1 MSSDQLST
9 LWQTLPRFWT
19 IARNMQPTYDLDSA
33 NDVTPAFLERERIE
47 AVLWD
52 VDGTIMAYHAKAI
65 DGEFAHLPTMFA
77 EGPAQHGILSNCDEV
92 RFLELADMI
101 PELPSFRGYSTDA
114 DPVFRHTLEGQDTH
128 TAEQISALLANG
140 ARQIRKPSGDL
151 ITYAMKVLGIDDPKN
166 ILMVGDQYLTDVA
179 SANLAG
185 ARSAKVRTFRRDT
198 FPASIRFS
206 QRLEQAL
213 NRLMRLFR

>member
-1 MSSDQLST
+1 MTCLIKLLALNS
-9 LWQTLPRFWT
+9 
-19 IARNMQPTYDLDSA
+19 PTAASQVL
-33 NDVTPAFLERERIE
+33 NWENLLEQ
-47 AVLWD
+47 V
-52 VDGTIMAYHAKAI
+52 
-65 DGEFAHLPTMFA
+65 
-77 EGPAQHGILSNCDEV
+77 
-92 RFLELADMI
+92 
-101 PELPSFRGYSTDA
+101 
-114 DPVFRHTLEGQDTH
+114 
-128 TAEQISALLANG
+128 SALLANG

-151 ITYAMKVLGIDDPKN
+151 ITYAMNVLGIDDPKS

-213 NRLMRLFR
+213 NGLMRLFR